1 MKIIYYS
8 YEYFADCDFP
18 LIGAL
23 QKRGFDVSYYV
34 PLSLGF
40 KKSVLFS
47 FQKRVWKMGIVR
59 AADLQEM
66 QAFKDILDLN
76 KLYFIQGYHKYLP
89 HTWLVWFYALYR
101 MKKEKA
107 DVIHITWYIKNS
119 FEKFL
124 FHFNLAKLKVLTVHD
139 PFPHSGIAN
148 FDKEEKK
155 RIITFNWADRFL
167 ILNKSQKRDFSRL
180 YGISTNRVF
189 SSRLGQY
196 EVISNVTPIF
206 PVIDGD
212 YILFFGYIHPYKGL
226 EYLLDAMKIV
236 HKACPNLKLVIAGG
250 GNLYFDLS
258 KYQDDYYV
266 WYNRFIELPE
276 LAGFL
281 HRALFSVCP
290 YKDATQS
297 GVVQTSFSM
306 RTPVLATN
314 VGAMAEA
321 IDDNVTG
328 CLVPRCD
335 INKLA
340 DKIVFLYTHQD
351 ILKQMEKNIDLLLEK
366 NCNWDEICDD
376 YAKVY
381 SI

>member
-8 YEYFADCDFP
+8 NDWFADCDFP

-23 QKRGFDVSYYV
+23 QARGFDVSYYM
-34 PLSLGF
+34 PLPLGA
-40 KKSVLFS
+40 KRNVLFTLK
-47 FQKRVWKMGIVR
+47 KRVWKLGIVR

-66 QAFKDILDLN
+66 QVFKDVLDLN
-76 KLYFIQGYHKYLP
+76 KLFFIQGYHRYLP
-89 HTWLVWFYALYR
+89 HTWLVWVLALYR
-101 MKKEKA
+101 FKKDKA
-107 DVIHITWYIKNS
+107 DVIHVTWYINNV

-124 FHFNLAKLKVLTVHD
+124 FHFHLGRLKVLTVHD
-139 PFPHSGIAN
+139 PFPHSNIAN

-155 RIITFNWADRFL
+155 KKKTFEWASRYL
-167 ILNKSQKRDFSRL
+167 LLNNSQVSDFSHL
-180 YGISTNRVF
+180 YDIPREKIYCSK
-189 SSRLGQY
+189 LGQY
-196 EVISNVTPIF
+196 EVISKVTPII
-206 PVIDGD
+206 PDINGD
-212 YILFFGYIHPYKGL
+212 YILFFGYIHPYKGI
-226 EYLLDAMKIV
+226 EYLLDAMRIV
-236 HKACPNLKLVIAGG
+236 HKTCPNLKLVIAGG
-250 GNLYFDLS
+250 GYLYFDSS

-340 DKIVFLYTHQD
+340 DKIVYLYTHKD
-351 ILKQMEKNIDLLLEK
+351 ILKQMENGIDLLLEK

-381 SI
+381 SM

>member
-1 MKIIYYS
+1 MRIVYYS
-8 YEYFADCDFP
+8 NVFFADCDFP

-23 QKRGFDVSYYV
+23 QKKGFEISYYM

-47 FQKRVWKMGIVR
+47 FPKRVWKMGIVK

-66 QAFKDILDLN
+66 QAFKDVLDLN
-76 KLYFIQGYHKYLP
+76 KLYFIQGYHRYLP
-89 HTWLVWFYALYR
+89 HTWLVWLFALYR
-101 MKKEKA
+101 IKKEKA
-107 DVIHITWYIKNS
+107 DVIHITWYINNA
-119 FEKFL
+119 FERFL
-124 FHFNLAKLKVLTVHD
+124 FHFHLGRLKVLTVHD
-139 PFPHSGIAN
+139 PFPHSNIAN
-148 FDKEEKK
+148 LDKEEKMRK
-155 RIITFNWADRFL
+155 YTFEWANRYL
-167 ILNKSQKRDFSRL
+167 LLNNSQVSDFSNL
-180 YGISTNRVF
+180 YNIPREKIFCSK
-189 SSRLGQY
+189 LGQY
-196 EVISNVTPIF
+196 EVISKVTPVF
-206 PVIDGD
+206 PDIDGD

-250 GNLYFDLS
+250 GSLYFDSS
-258 KYQDDYYV
+258 KYQDDFYV

-276 LAGFL
+276 LAGLL

-351 ILKQMEKNIDLLLEK
+351 LLKRMENNIGLLLKK
-366 NCNWDEICDD
+366 NYSWDEICDD

-381 SI
+381 SM